1 MVVCF
6 RSDTDK
12 MSSRGGKKK
21 STKTSRSAKAGVI
34 FPVGRMLRYIKKGHP
49 KYRIGVG
56 APVYMAAVL
65 EYLTAEI
72 LELAGNAA
80 RDNKKGRVTP
90 RHILLAVA
98 NDEELNQ
105 LLKGVTIASGG
116 VLPNIHPELLAKK
129 RGSKGKLEAIITP
142 PPAKKAK
149 SPSQKKTVSK
159 KTGGKKGARKSKKKQ
174 GEVSKS
180 ASADSTTEGTPADG
194 FTVLSTKSLFLG
206 QKLNLIHSE
215 ISNLAGFEVEAIINP
230 TNADIDLKDDLVV
243 QADIATIDSD
253 AVVHPTNSDFYTGGE
268 VGNGKFS
275 AAEFVA
281 QQAGQLPSKAAR
293 CTHETVSFLGPPV
306 GVRDQDQRSKL
317 TILCSGSTLEKKGGK
332 EFVEAVV
339 ELRKKNGPLDIAG
352 AVVSAGHGLPAKFV
366 IHCNSPGWG
375 SDKCEELLEKTVKN
389 CLALADEKKLKSIA
403 FPSIGSGRDTQANG
417 FPKQTA
423 AQLILKAI
431 SSYFV
436 STMSSSIKTVYFVLF
451 DSESIGIYPRG
462 IRVHPH
468 LPQPKECCSKVPK
481 SSRVSGSQ
489 RSQNKL
495 DLRQPEGGG
504 SRAHLTAGRYLITS
518 TTMRF
523 IPMSQ
528 YGREGEA
535 CPDQQQEEKRH
546 VQQVLSMGEAELQ
559 PVAATGATGAQV
571 IPGTLHTEPER
582 ALAR

>member
-1 MVVCF
+1 
-6 RSDTDK
+6 

-21 STKTSRSAKAGVI
+21 MTKTSRSAKAGVI

-142 PPAKKAK
+142 PPAKKNKTTSPKK
-149 SPSQKKTVSK
+149 STSK
-159 KTGGKKGARKSKKKQ
+159 KPGAKKGMRKTKVCYK
-174 GEVSKS
+174 EVSKA

-206 QKLNLIHSE
+206 QKLQ
-215 ISNLAGFEVEAIINP
+215 
-230 TNADIDLKDDLVV
+230 VV
-243 QADIATIDSD
+243 KADIATLESD
-253 AVVHPTNSDFYTGGE
+253 AVVHPTGSDLYTGGE
-268 VGNGKFS
+268 VGN
-275 AAEFVA
+275 A
-281 QQAGQLPSKAAR
+281 
-293 CTHETVSFLGPPV
+293 
-306 GVRDQDQRSKL
+306 
-317 TILCSGSTLEKKGGK
+317 LEKKGGK
-332 EFVEAVV
+332 EFMEAVI
-339 ELRKKNGPLDIAG
+339 ELKKKNGPLDVAG
-352 AVVSAGHGLPAKFV
+352 AAVSAGHGLPAKFV
-366 IHCNSPGWG
+366 IHCNSPSWG

-389 CLALADEKKLKSIA
+389 CLALADEKKIKSIA
-403 FPSIGSGRDTQANG
+403 FPSIGSGRNG

-431 SSYFV
+431 STYFV

-451 DSESIGIYPRG
+451 DSESIGIY
-462 IRVHPH
+462 V
-468 LPQPKECCSKVPK
+468 QEMA
-481 SSRVSGSQ
+481 
-489 RSQNKL
+489 KL
-495 DLRQPEGGG
+495 D
-504 SRAHLTAGRYLITS
+504 AN
-518 TTMRF
+518 
-523 IPMSQ
+523 
-528 YGREGEA
+528 
-535 CPDQQQEEKRH
+535 
-546 VQQVLSMGEAELQ
+546 
-559 PVAATGATGAQV
+559 
-571 IPGTLHTEPER
+571 
-582 ALAR
+582 

>member
-1 MVVCF
+1 
-6 RSDTDK
+6 

-206 QKLNLIHSE
+206 QKGALWKRKVARSLWKPSL
-215 ISNLAGFEVEAIINP
+215 SSA
-230 TNADIDLKDDLVV
+230 KR
-243 QADIATIDSD
+243 
-253 AVVHPTNSDFYTGGE
+253 TG
-268 VGNGKFS
+268 
-275 AAEFVA
+275 
-281 QQAGQLPSKAAR
+281 R
-293 CTHETVSFLGPPV
+293 WT
-306 GVRDQDQRSKL
+306 
-317 TILCSGSTLEKKGGK
+317 
-332 EFVEAVV
+332 
-339 ELRKKNGPLDIAG
+339 
-352 AVVSAGHGLPAKFV
+352 
-366 IHCNSPGWG
+366 
-375 SDKCEELLEKTVKN
+375 
-389 CLALADEKKLKSIA
+389 
-403 FPSIGSGRDTQANG
+403 
-417 FPKQTA
+417 
-423 AQLILKAI
+423 
-431 SSYFV
+431 
-436 STMSSSIKTVYFVLF
+436 
-451 DSESIGIYPRG
+451 
-462 IRVHPH
+462 
-468 LPQPKECCSKVPK
+468 
-481 SSRVSGSQ
+481 
-489 RSQNKL
+489 
-495 DLRQPEGGG
+495 
-504 SRAHLTAGRYLITS
+504 
-518 TTMRF
+518 
-523 IPMSQ
+523 
-528 YGREGEA
+528 
-535 CPDQQQEEKRH
+535 
-546 VQQVLSMGEAELQ
+546 
-559 PVAATGATGAQV
+559 
-571 IPGTLHTEPER
+571 
-582 ALAR
+582 

>member
-1 MVVCF
+1 
-6 RSDTDK
+6 

-149 SPSQKKTVSK
+149 SPSQKKPVAK
-159 KTGGKKGARKSKKKQ
+159 KTGGKKGARKSKKQ
-174 GEVSKS
+174 GEVSKA

-206 QKLNLIHSE
+206 QKLQ
-215 ISNLAGFEVEAIINP
+215 
-230 TNADIDLKDDLVV
+230 VV
-243 QADIATIDSD
+243 QADIASIDSD
-253 AVVHPTNSDFYTGGE
+253 AVVHPTNTDFYIGGE
-268 VGNGKFS
+268 VGN
-275 AAEFVA
+275 
-281 QQAGQLPSKAAR
+281 
-293 CTHETVSFLGPPV
+293 
-306 GVRDQDQRSKL
+306 
-317 TILCSGSTLEKKGGK
+317 TLEKKGGK
-332 EFVEAVV
+332 EFVEAVL
-339 ELRKKNGPLDIAG
+339 ELRKKNGPLEVAG
-352 AVVSAGHGLPAKFV
+352 AAVSAGHGLPAKFV
-366 IHCNSPGWG
+366 IHCNSPVWG
-375 SDKCEELLEKTVKN
+375 ADKCEELLEKTVKN
-389 CLALADEKKLKSIA
+389 CLALADDRKLKSIA
-403 FPSIGSGRDTQANG
+403 FPSIGSGRNG

-431 SSYFV
+431 SNYFV

-451 DSESIGIYPRG
+451 DSESIGIY
-462 IRVHPH
+462 V
-468 LPQPKECCSKVPK
+468 QEMA
-481 SSRVSGSQ
+481 
-489 RSQNKL
+489 KL
-495 DLRQPEGGG
+495 D
-504 SRAHLTAGRYLITS
+504 AN
-518 TTMRF
+518 
-523 IPMSQ
+523 
-528 YGREGEA
+528 
-535 CPDQQQEEKRH
+535 
-546 VQQVLSMGEAELQ
+546 
-559 PVAATGATGAQV
+559 
-571 IPGTLHTEPER
+571 
-582 ALAR
+582 

>member
-1 MVVCF
+1 
-6 RSDTDK
+6 

-149 SPSQKKTVSK
+149 SPSQKKPVAK
-159 KTGGKKGARKSKKKQ
+159 KTGGKKGSRKSKKKQ
-174 GEVSKS
+174 GEVSKA
-180 ASADSTTEGTPADG
+180 ASADSTTEGTPTDG

-206 QKLNLIHSE
+206 QKLQ
-215 ISNLAGFEVEAIINP
+215 
-230 TNADIDLKDDLVV
+230 VV
-243 QADIATIDSD
+243 QADIASIDSD
-253 AVVHPTNSDFYTGGE
+253 AVVHPTNTDFYIGGE
-268 VGNGKFS
+268 VGN
-275 AAEFVA
+275 
-281 QQAGQLPSKAAR
+281 
-293 CTHETVSFLGPPV
+293 
-306 GVRDQDQRSKL
+306 
-317 TILCSGSTLEKKGGK
+317 TLEKKGGK
-332 EFVEAVV
+332 EFVEAVL
-339 ELRKKNGPLDIAG
+339 ELRKKNGPLEVAG
-352 AVVSAGHGLPAKFV
+352 AAVSAGHGLPAKFV
-366 IHCNSPGWG
+366 IHCNSPVWG
-375 SDKCEELLEKTVKN
+375 ADKCEELLEKTVKN
-389 CLALADEKKLKSIA
+389 CLALADDRKLKSIA
-403 FPSIGSGRDTQANG
+403 FPSIGSGRNG

-451 DSESIGIYPRG
+451 DSESIGIY
-462 IRVHPH
+462 V
-468 LPQPKECCSKVPK
+468 QEMA
-481 SSRVSGSQ
+481 
-489 RSQNKL
+489 KL
-495 DLRQPEGGG
+495 D
-504 SRAHLTAGRYLITS
+504 AN
-518 TTMRF
+518 
-523 IPMSQ
+523 
-528 YGREGEA
+528 
-535 CPDQQQEEKRH
+535 
-546 VQQVLSMGEAELQ
+546 
-559 PVAATGATGAQV
+559 
-571 IPGTLHTEPER
+571 
-582 ALAR
+582 

>member
-1 MVVCF
+1 
-6 RSDTDK
+6 

-149 SPSQKKTVSK
+149 SPSQKKTVTK
-159 KTGGKKGARKSKKKQ
+159 KTGGKKGARKSKVEQKNKQ

-230 TNADIDLKDDLVV
+230 TNADIDLKDDL
-243 QADIATIDSD
+243 
-253 AVVHPTNSDFYTGGE
+253 
-268 VGNGKFS
+268 
-275 AAEFVA
+275 
-281 QQAGQLPSKAAR
+281 
-293 CTHETVSFLGPPV
+293 
-306 GVRDQDQRSKL
+306 
-317 TILCSGSTLEKKGGK
+317 GSTLEKKGGK
-332 EFVEAVV
+332 EFVEAVI

-403 FPSIGSGRDTQANG
+403 FPSIGSGRNG

-451 DSESIGIYPRG
+451 DSESIGIY
-462 IRVHPH
+462 V
-468 LPQPKECCSKVPK
+468 QEMA
-481 SSRVSGSQ
+481 
-489 RSQNKL
+489 KL
-495 DLRQPEGGG
+495 D
-504 SRAHLTAGRYLITS
+504 AN
-518 TTMRF
+518 
-523 IPMSQ
+523 
-528 YGREGEA
+528 
-535 CPDQQQEEKRH
+535 
-546 VQQVLSMGEAELQ
+546 
-559 PVAATGATGAQV
+559 
-571 IPGTLHTEPER
+571 
-582 ALAR
+582 

>member
-1 MVVCF
+1 MLEQDNYSCFENYVLMQWECCF
-6 RSDTDK
+6 RPDTDK

-206 QKLNLIHSE
+206 QKLQ
-215 ISNLAGFEVEAIINP
+215 
-230 TNADIDLKDDLVV
+230 VV

-268 VGNGKFS
+268 VG
-275 AAEFVA
+275 
-281 QQAGQLPSKAAR
+281 
-293 CTHETVSFLGPPV
+293 
-306 GVRDQDQRSKL
+306 
-317 TILCSGSTLEKKGGK
+317 STLEKKGGK
-332 EFVEAVV
+332 EFVEAVI

-403 FPSIGSGRDTQANG
+403 FPSIGSGRNG

-451 DSESIGIYPRG
+451 DSESIGIY
-462 IRVHPH
+462 V
-468 LPQPKECCSKVPK
+468 QEMA
-481 SSRVSGSQ
+481 
-489 RSQNKL
+489 KL
-495 DLRQPEGGG
+495 D
-504 SRAHLTAGRYLITS
+504 AN
-518 TTMRF
+518 
-523 IPMSQ
+523 
-528 YGREGEA
+528 
-535 CPDQQQEEKRH
+535 
-546 VQQVLSMGEAELQ
+546 
-559 PVAATGATGAQV
+559 
-571 IPGTLHTEPER
+571 
-582 ALAR
+582 

>member
-1 MVVCF
+1 
-6 RSDTDK
+6 

-149 SPSQKKTVSK
+149 SPSQKKTVTK
-159 KTGGKKGARKSKKKQ
+159 KTGGKKGARKS
-174 GEVSKS
+174 
-180 ASADSTTEGTPADG
+180 
-194 FTVLSTKSLFLG
+194 
-206 QKLNLIHSE
+206 KLNLIHSE

-230 TNADIDLKDDLVV
+230 TNADIDLKDDL
-243 QADIATIDSD
+243 
-253 AVVHPTNSDFYTGGE
+253 
-268 VGNGKFS
+268 
-275 AAEFVA
+275 
-281 QQAGQLPSKAAR
+281 
-293 CTHETVSFLGPPV
+293 
-306 GVRDQDQRSKL
+306 
-317 TILCSGSTLEKKGGK
+317 GSTLEKKGGK
-332 EFVEAVV
+332 EFVEAVI

-403 FPSIGSGRDTQANG
+403 FPSIGSGRNG

-451 DSESIGIYPRG
+451 DSESIGIY
-462 IRVHPH
+462 V
-468 LPQPKECCSKVPK
+468 QEMA
-481 SSRVSGSQ
+481 
-489 RSQNKL
+489 KL
-495 DLRQPEGGG
+495 D
-504 SRAHLTAGRYLITS
+504 AN
-518 TTMRF
+518 
-523 IPMSQ
+523 
-528 YGREGEA
+528 
-535 CPDQQQEEKRH
+535 
-546 VQQVLSMGEAELQ
+546 
-559 PVAATGATGAQV
+559 
-571 IPGTLHTEPER
+571 
-582 ALAR
+582 

>member
-1 MVVCF
+1 
-6 RSDTDK
+6 

-159 KTGGKKGARKSKKKQ
+159 KAGGKKGSRKSKKKQ

-206 QKLNLIHSE
+206 QKTCTHHSE
-215 ISNLAGFEVEAIINP
+215 YSLGPRFGDVK
-230 TNADIDLKDDLVV
+230 LQVV

-268 VGNGKFS
+268 VG
-275 AAEFVA
+275 
-281 QQAGQLPSKAAR
+281 
-293 CTHETVSFLGPPV
+293 
-306 GVRDQDQRSKL
+306 
-317 TILCSGSTLEKKGGK
+317 STLEKKGGK
-332 EFVEAVV
+332 EFVEAVI
-339 ELRKKNGPLDIAG
+339 ELRKKNGPLDVAG
-352 AVVSAGHGLPAKFV
+352 AVVTAGHGLPAKFV

-403 FPSIGSGRDTQANG
+403 FPSIGSGRNG

-451 DSESIGIYPRG
+451 DSESIGIY
-462 IRVHPH
+462 V
-468 LPQPKECCSKVPK
+468 QEMA
-481 SSRVSGSQ
+481 
-489 RSQNKL
+489 KL
-495 DLRQPEGGG
+495 D
-504 SRAHLTAGRYLITS
+504 AN
-518 TTMRF
+518 
-523 IPMSQ
+523 
-528 YGREGEA
+528 
-535 CPDQQQEEKRH
+535 
-546 VQQVLSMGEAELQ
+546 
-559 PVAATGATGAQV
+559 
-571 IPGTLHTEPER
+571 
-582 ALAR
+582 

>member
-1 MVVCF
+1 
-6 RSDTDK
+6 

-149 SPSQKKTVSK
+149 SPSQKKPVSK
-159 KTGGKKGARKSKKKQ
+159 KSGGKKGPRKSKLQ
-174 GEVSKS
+174 
-180 ASADSTTEGTPADG
+180 
-194 FTVLSTKSLFLG
+194 
-206 QKLNLIHSE
+206 
-215 ISNLAGFEVEAIINP
+215 
-230 TNADIDLKDDLVV
+230 VV

-253 AVVHPTNSDFYTGGE
+253 AVVHPTNSDFYIGGE
-268 VGNGKFS
+268 VGN
-275 AAEFVA
+275 
-281 QQAGQLPSKAAR
+281 
-293 CTHETVSFLGPPV
+293 
-306 GVRDQDQRSKL
+306 
-317 TILCSGSTLEKKGGK
+317 TLEKKGGK
-332 EFVEAVV
+332 EFVEAVL

-352 AVVSAGHGLPAKFV
+352 AAVSAGHGLPAKFV
-366 IHCNSPGWG
+366 IHCNSPIWG

-389 CLALADEKKLKSIA
+389 CLALADDKKLKSIA
-403 FPSIGSGRDTQANG
+403 FPSIGSGRNG

-423 AQLILKAI
+423 AQLILRAI

-451 DSESIGIYPRG
+451 DSESIGIY
-462 IRVHPH
+462 V
-468 LPQPKECCSKVPK
+468 QEMA
-481 SSRVSGSQ
+481 
-489 RSQNKL
+489 KL
-495 DLRQPEGGG
+495 D
-504 SRAHLTAGRYLITS
+504 AN
-518 TTMRF
+518 
-523 IPMSQ
+523 
-528 YGREGEA
+528 
-535 CPDQQQEEKRH
+535 
-546 VQQVLSMGEAELQ
+546 
-559 PVAATGATGAQV
+559 
-571 IPGTLHTEPER
+571 
-582 ALAR
+582 

>member
-1 MVVCF
+1 
-6 RSDTDK
+6 

-149 SPSQKKTVSK
+149 SPSQKKPASK

-174 GEVSKS
+174 GEVSKA

-206 QKLNLIHSE
+206 QKLQ
-215 ISNLAGFEVEAIINP
+215 
-230 TNADIDLKDDLVV
+230 VV
-243 QADIATIDSD
+243 QADIASIDSD
-253 AVVHPTNSDFYTGGE
+253 AVVHPTNTDFYIGGE
-268 VGNGKFS
+268 VGN
-275 AAEFVA
+275 
-281 QQAGQLPSKAAR
+281 
-293 CTHETVSFLGPPV
+293 
-306 GVRDQDQRSKL
+306 
-317 TILCSGSTLEKKGGK
+317 TLEKKGGK
-332 EFVEAVV
+332 EFVEAVL
-339 ELRKKNGPLDIAG
+339 ELRKKNGPLEVAG
-352 AVVSAGHGLPAKFV
+352 AAVSAGHGLPAKFV
-366 IHCNSPGWG
+366 IHCNSPVWG
-375 SDKCEELLEKTVKN
+375 ADKCEELLEKTVKN
-389 CLALADEKKLKSIA
+389 CLALADDKKLKSIA
-403 FPSIGSGRDTQANG
+403 FPSIGSGRNG

-451 DSESIGIYPRG
+451 DSESIGIY
-462 IRVHPH
+462 V
-468 LPQPKECCSKVPK
+468 QEMA
-481 SSRVSGSQ
+481 
-489 RSQNKL
+489 KL
-495 DLRQPEGGG
+495 D
-504 SRAHLTAGRYLITS
+504 AN
-518 TTMRF
+518 
-523 IPMSQ
+523 
-528 YGREGEA
+528 
-535 CPDQQQEEKRH
+535 
-546 VQQVLSMGEAELQ
+546 
-559 PVAATGATGAQV
+559 
-571 IPGTLHTEPER
+571 
-582 ALAR
+582 

>member
-1 MVVCF
+1 
-6 RSDTDK
+6 

-149 SPSQKKTVSK
+149 SPSQKKPVSK
-159 KTGGKKGARKSKKKQ
+159 KAGGKKGARKSKKKQ
-174 GEVSKS
+174 GEVSKA

-206 QKLNLIHSE
+206 QKLQ
-215 ISNLAGFEVEAIINP
+215 
-230 TNADIDLKDDLVV
+230 VV
-243 QADIATIDSD
+243 QADIASIDSD
-253 AVVHPTNSDFYTGGE
+253 AVVHPTNNDFNTGGE
-268 VGNGKFS
+268 VGN
-275 AAEFVA
+275 
-281 QQAGQLPSKAAR
+281 
-293 CTHETVSFLGPPV
+293 
-306 GVRDQDQRSKL
+306 
-317 TILCSGSTLEKKGGK
+317 TLEKKGGK
-332 EFVEAVV
+332 EFVEAVL
-339 ELRKKNGPLDIAG
+339 ELRKKNGPLEVAG
-352 AVVSAGHGLPAKFV
+352 AAVSAGHGLPAKFV
-366 IHCNSPGWG
+366 IHCNSPVWG
-375 SDKCEELLEKTVKN
+375 ADKCEELLEKTVKN
-389 CLALADEKKLKSIA
+389 CLALADDKKLKSIA
-403 FPSIGSGRDTQANG
+403 FPSIGSGRNG

-431 SSYFV
+431 SNYFV

-451 DSESIGIYPRG
+451 DSESIGIY
-462 IRVHPH
+462 V
-468 LPQPKECCSKVPK
+468 QEMA
-481 SSRVSGSQ
+481 
-489 RSQNKL
+489 KL
-495 DLRQPEGGG
+495 D
-504 SRAHLTAGRYLITS
+504 AN
-518 TTMRF
+518 
-523 IPMSQ
+523 
-528 YGREGEA
+528 
-535 CPDQQQEEKRH
+535 
-546 VQQVLSMGEAELQ
+546 
-559 PVAATGATGAQV
+559 
-571 IPGTLHTEPER
+571 
-582 ALAR
+582 

>member
-1 MVVCF
+1 
-6 RSDTDK
+6 

-206 QKLNLIHSE
+206 QKLQ
-215 ISNLAGFEVEAIINP
+215 
-230 TNADIDLKDDLVV
+230 VV
-243 QADIATIDSD
+243 QADIASIDSD

-268 VGNGKFS
+268 VG
-275 AAEFVA
+275 
-281 QQAGQLPSKAAR
+281 
-293 CTHETVSFLGPPV
+293 
-306 GVRDQDQRSKL
+306 
-317 TILCSGSTLEKKGGK
+317 STLEKKGGK
-332 EFVEAVV
+332 EFVEAVI

-403 FPSIGSGRDTQANG
+403 FPSIGSGRNG

-451 DSESIGIYPRG
+451 DSESIGIY
-462 IRVHPH
+462 V
-468 LPQPKECCSKVPK
+468 QEMA
-481 SSRVSGSQ
+481 
-489 RSQNKL
+489 KL
-495 DLRQPEGGG
+495 D
-504 SRAHLTAGRYLITS
+504 AN
-518 TTMRF
+518 
-523 IPMSQ
+523 
-528 YGREGEA
+528 
-535 CPDQQQEEKRH
+535 
-546 VQQVLSMGEAELQ
+546 
-559 PVAATGATGAQV
+559 
-571 IPGTLHTEPER
+571 
-582 ALAR
+582 

>member
-1 MVVCF
+1 MNCTLLSIDLLF
-6 RSDTDK
+6 
-12 MSSRGGKKK
+12 
-21 STKTSRSAKAGVI
+21 
-34 FPVGRMLRYIKKGHP
+34 FNYIK
-49 KYRIGVG
+49 IF
-56 APVYMAAVL
+56 L
-65 EYLTAEI
+65 
-72 LELAGNAA
+72 
-80 RDNKKGRVTP
+80 KK
-90 RHILLAVA
+90 
-98 NDEELNQ
+98 DFQ

-230 TNADIDLKDDLVV
+230 TNADIDLKDDL
-243 QADIATIDSD
+243 
-253 AVVHPTNSDFYTGGE
+253 
-268 VGNGKFS
+268 
-275 AAEFVA
+275 
-281 QQAGQLPSKAAR
+281 
-293 CTHETVSFLGPPV
+293 
-306 GVRDQDQRSKL
+306 
-317 TILCSGSTLEKKGGK
+317 GSTLEKKGGK
-332 EFVEAVV
+332 EFVEAVI

-403 FPSIGSGRDTQANG
+403 FPSIGSGRNG

-451 DSESIGIYPRG
+451 DSESIGIY
-462 IRVHPH
+462 V
-468 LPQPKECCSKVPK
+468 QEMA
-481 SSRVSGSQ
+481 
-489 RSQNKL
+489 KL
-495 DLRQPEGGG
+495 D
-504 SRAHLTAGRYLITS
+504 AN
-518 TTMRF
+518 
-523 IPMSQ
+523 
-528 YGREGEA
+528 
-535 CPDQQQEEKRH
+535 
-546 VQQVLSMGEAELQ
+546 
-559 PVAATGATGAQV
+559 
-571 IPGTLHTEPER
+571 
-582 ALAR
+582 

>member
-1 MVVCF
+1 
-6 RSDTDK
+6 

-149 SPSQKKTVSK
+149 SPSQKKPVSK
-159 KTGGKKGARKSKKKQ
+159 KAGGKKGARKSKKKQ
-174 GEVSKS
+174 GEVSKA

-206 QKLNLIHSE
+206 QKLQ
-215 ISNLAGFEVEAIINP
+215 
-230 TNADIDLKDDLVV
+230 VV
-243 QADIATIDSD
+243 QADIASIDSE
-253 AVVHPTNSDFYTGGE
+253 AVVHPTNTDFYTGGE
-268 VGNGKFS
+268 VGN
-275 AAEFVA
+275 
-281 QQAGQLPSKAAR
+281 
-293 CTHETVSFLGPPV
+293 
-306 GVRDQDQRSKL
+306 
-317 TILCSGSTLEKKGGK
+317 TLEKKGGK
-332 EFVEAVV
+332 EFVEAVL
-339 ELRKKNGPLDIAG
+339 ELRKKNGPLEVAG
-352 AVVSAGHGLPAKFV
+352 AAVSAGHGLPAKFV
-366 IHCNSPGWG
+366 IHCNSPVWG
-375 SDKCEELLEKTVKN
+375 ADKCEELLEKTVKN
-389 CLALADEKKLKSIA
+389 CLALADDKKLKSIA
-403 FPSIGSGRDTQANG
+403 FPSIGSGRNG

-451 DSESIGIYPRG
+451 DSESIGIY
-462 IRVHPH
+462 V
-468 LPQPKECCSKVPK
+468 QEMA
-481 SSRVSGSQ
+481 
-489 RSQNKL
+489 KL
-495 DLRQPEGGG
+495 D
-504 SRAHLTAGRYLITS
+504 AN
-518 TTMRF
+518 
-523 IPMSQ
+523 
-528 YGREGEA
+528 
-535 CPDQQQEEKRH
+535 
-546 VQQVLSMGEAELQ
+546 
-559 PVAATGATGAQV
+559 
-571 IPGTLHTEPER
+571 
-582 ALAR
+582 